1 MKKILSALITAV
13 IVCMICTAC
22 YKPKEIKFD
31 DSDPLALVT
40 GIEWAVLV
48 PPYAA
53 FREEPGFENKIIAEG
68 KKAEIHR
75 VTGKRILQTVSGR
88 KKEYTVW
95 YKFEEGW
102 LDESVVE
109 IYNNKYK
116 AQTAS
121 AKMLSGKN

>member
-1 MKKILSALITAV
+1 MKKIITAFLTAI
-13 IVCMICTAC
+13 IVCLSFNAC
-22 YKPKEIKFD
+22 AKPKEIKFD
-31 DSDPLALVT
+31 NSDPLALVT
-40 GIEWAVLV
+40 GIEWAVVV
-48 PPYAA
+48 PPYVA
-53 FREEPGFENKIIAEG
+53 FREEPGFENKINAEG

-75 VTGKRILQTVSGR
+75 VTGKRILQTVVGR

-121 AKMLSGKN
+121 SKILSGKN